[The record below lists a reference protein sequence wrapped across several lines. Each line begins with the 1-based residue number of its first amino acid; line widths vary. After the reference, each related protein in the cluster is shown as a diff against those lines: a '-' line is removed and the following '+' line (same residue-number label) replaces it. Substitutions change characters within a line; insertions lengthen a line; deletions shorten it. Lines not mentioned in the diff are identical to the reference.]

1 MNILRDQFK
10 TYELFGIGL
19 SILAILLL
27 IITVFLGLNNA
38 LSTDEGFTFHLMGMS
53 FKDIVLATANDVHP
67 PLYYII
73 LKCIM
78 NIVSPENSFN
88 IIVGKLF
95 SIVPIISLIFF
106 SLIKIR
112 KDFGWL
118 TSGIFTFSIVAMPRM
133 MFYSIEARMYSLSL
147 LFVTLSFYYCYM
159 ITKQPNG
166 KNWII
171 FNLFSLFAAYTHY
184 YGLIAVGF
192 LYIFLL
198 CNIISKNRNL
208 IKKWVISAMVAVL
221 VYVPWVYLF
230 INSSKYFSSSQWTQP
245 AIKDIISVIGFIF
258 SPIKDVYEFKYLLN
272 QFWTTLF
279 EIFGILLLVSFIVLI
294 FTQISKKNKGKRGS
308 LTFIELGGIFLIF
321 LTSIFVI
328 IFSILIKPMFEP
340 RYLTPFLGCLWLS
353 FAVLLSKTYSTKK
366 IFTPILII
374 LILAGVFSSVT
385 LIDFKHYYG
394 ESISDFENNLNQID
408 KNDTVIFL
416 IYPWAEYFVKYYYH
430 GINIIIWD
438 NDNPTIIDGE
448 EASKKGYTLLYDMGI
463 GVSDIR
469 KGKQIKIGIN
479 KTLVNDGFKLE
490 NVSRLIIPDYYR
502 YYTSQVYEI
511 KPQ

>member
-1 MNILRDQFK
+1 MNILRDKFK
-10 TYELFGIGL
+10 TYELVGMGL

-27 IITVFLGLNNA
+27 IITVFLGLNSA

-53 FKDIVLATANDVHP
+53 FQNIVLATASDVHP
-67 PLYYII
+67 PLYYIV

-95 SIVPIISLIFF
+95 SLVPIILLIFF
-106 SLIKIR
+106 SLIKLR
-112 KDFGWL
+112 KDWGWL
-118 TSGIFTFSIVAMPRM
+118 ASGIFTFCIVTMPRM
-133 MFYSIEARMYSLSL
+133 MFYGIEARMYSLSIF
-147 LFVTLSFYYCYM
+147 FVTLSFYYCYL
-159 ITKQPNG
+159 ITKQANG

-171 FNLFSLFAAYTHY
+171 FILFSLFAAYTHY
-184 YGLIAVGF
+184 YCLFAVGF
-192 LYIFLL
+192 LYILL
-198 CNIISKNRNL
+198 LYNIISKSRNL
-208 IKKWVISAMVAVL
+208 IKRWLISVIVTVL
-221 VYVPWVYLF
+221 CYVPWIYLL
-230 INSSKYFSSSQWTQP
+230 INYSKYFSTSQWIQP
-245 AIKDIISVIGFIF
+245 TIKDIILMIGFIF
-258 SPIKDVYEFKYLLN
+258 SPIKDVYEFKYLLKSI
-272 QFWTTLF
+272 WTTLF
-279 EIFGILLLVSFIVLI
+279 EIFGILLLISFIVLI
-294 FTQISKKNKGKRGS
+294 FTQISKKNKGKRGP

-321 LTSIFVI
+321 STSIFVI
-328 IFSILIKPMFEP
+328 IFSILIKPMIEP

-374 LILAGVFSSVT
+374 LILTGFSSSVT

-394 ESISDFENNLNQID
+394 ESISEFENNLNQID

-430 GINIIIWD
+430 GSNIIIWD
-438 NDNPTIIDGE
+438 YVNPTIIDGE
-448 EASKKGYTLLYDMGI
+448 EASKKGHIWLYDMGI

-469 KGKQIKIGIN
+469 KGKQIKIGVN
-479 KTLVNDGFKLE
+479 TTLVNDGFKLE
-490 NVSRLIIPDYYR
+490 NVSLLIIPDYYR

-511 KPQ
+511 KPR